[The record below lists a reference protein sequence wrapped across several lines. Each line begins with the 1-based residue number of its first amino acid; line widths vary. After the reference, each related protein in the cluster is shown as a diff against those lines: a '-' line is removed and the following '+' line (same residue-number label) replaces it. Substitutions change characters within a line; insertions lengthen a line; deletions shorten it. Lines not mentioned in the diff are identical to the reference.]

1 MADGR
6 KNNGG
11 HSTKGKAG
19 RKPKIDELKLIEKLD
34 NVIESDDVL
43 KKLKDLI
50 QDNNYNAIKLYF
62 EYRFGKPVD
71 KIDVNTNVEDNE
83 PPEIV
88 FVKRDDKD

>member
-1 MADGR
+1 MAH
-6 KNNGG
+6 GG
-11 HSTKGKAG
+11 KRLNSG
-19 RKPKIDELKLIEKLD
+19 RKPKIEEQKLIEKLD
-34 NVIESDDVL
+34 NIITSDDVL
-43 KKLKDLI
+43 NKLKDLI